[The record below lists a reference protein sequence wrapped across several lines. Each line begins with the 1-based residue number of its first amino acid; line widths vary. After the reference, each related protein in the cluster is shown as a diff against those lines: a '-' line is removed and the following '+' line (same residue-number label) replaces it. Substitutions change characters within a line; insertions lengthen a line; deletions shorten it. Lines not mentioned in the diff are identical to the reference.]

1 MMAAEGKSSANANR
15 SVGRDCCRG
24 SRQVTLNSALD
35 IQRQN
40 KSEHTIWLHGCS
52 DIVIQANLSD
62 ITHSWI
68 RPITYAISSW
78 DSCYQTNIYG

>member
-15 SVGRDCCRG
+15 SVGRDCYRG

-35 IQRQN
+35 IQRLN
-40 KSEHTIWLHGCS
+40 KSEHALWLHGCS

-62 ITHSWI
+62 INHSWI
-68 RPITYAISSW
+68 RPMSYAISSS
-78 DSCYQTNIYG
+78 DLCY